1 MKVSSTM
8 KNLHYEILIKNLQY
22 EKQSIFSNQRNFLM
36 CNSCFWFASFLND
49 IHESVN
55 ICPRCMNYEL
65 ESMPIAVDEKYTFDY
80 DPWHEASLEFWNK
93 R

>member
-1 MKVSSTM
+1 
-8 KNLHYEILIKNLQY
+8 
-22 EKQSIFSNQRNFLM
+22 
-36 CNSCFWFASFLND
+36 
-49 IHESVN
+49 
-55 ICPRCMNYEL
+55 MNYEL